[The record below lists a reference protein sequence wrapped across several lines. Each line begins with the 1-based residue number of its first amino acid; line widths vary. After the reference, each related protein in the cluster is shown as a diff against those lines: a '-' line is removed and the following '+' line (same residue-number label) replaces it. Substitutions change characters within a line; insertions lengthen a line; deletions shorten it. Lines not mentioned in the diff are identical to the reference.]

1 MVSTSKPTRRRR
13 PTQARGAERQTA
25 LLEAAAHLFAEK
37 GFESVTMTA
46 IAQKAGASFGALYD
60 YFPDKVS
67 IARAVFAMYTQEVD
81 ALWAGFLREEVAVS
95 PAQVAEGIVET
106 TFSLFQT
113 RPAYLVLLEAPLAL
127 SRSRS
132 ARMPLR
138 ETFANLIR
146 RLHPK
151 ASAEELT
158 LGADVL
164 LGLLKCFLKLH
175 KEAAQNEKAQLKK
188 QFVAMLT
195 EYLAQGV
202 LDG

>member
-1 MVSTSKPTRRRR
+1 MVSTSKSPRRRR
-13 PTQARGAERQTA
+13 PTQARGAERQAA
-25 LLEAAAHLFAEK
+25 LLEAAAHLFGEK
-37 GFESVTMTA
+37 GFEAVTMTA

-81 ALWAGFLREEVAVS
+81 ALWSGFLREEATAS

-127 SRSRS
+127 TRSRT

-138 ETFANLIR
+138 ETFASLIR
-146 RLHPK
+146 RLHPE
-151 ASAEELT
+151 ASAEEST

-164 LGLLKCFLKLH
+164 VGLMKCFLKLH
-175 KEAAQNEKAQLKK
+175 KEAGQNEKVPLKK
-188 QFVAMLT
+188 QFVDMLT
-195 EYLAQGV
+195 GYFAQGV
-202 LDG
+202 VGG